1 MKFFVKKLFGIYL
14 NFLILISHINYS
26 NSLKSFEKIK
36 STYNMPSST
45 QKNYNPLDIVQINSQ
60 IENDRRVEIDLNE
73 NDPLE
78 YMKRKE
84 ELINLYLKDKD
95 KLKQQSLEI
104 GRRLRFKQNNPLNSG
119 ITLKNPLDN
128 SASFYVTKPTSIGK
142 SGDPRNKEYRNEEEV
157 VKIISA
163 FAESYMDP
171 RTNEKFT
178 ADHILSDSGKFW
190 CSEGNHDL
198 NIPVK
203 FYGELEK
210 SHRLSAFWIHWAFAP
225 GEYRVLIS
233 NKKENDGSI
242 NWTVMTDWKDSIK
255 GGDSNWW
262 KSVITNPK
270 TRWKF
275 KSFDERVNLEEPTWA
290 KYFLIEMRLPVN
302 QYYGIY
308 KLEFYIKSKAVVM
321 LKSKRPGEE
330 ACLSVANGQ
339 ISNNSPVL
347 MIDCLQGIT
356 YGDNRDLFVLHSNG
370 LITTFRDGKCL
381 QSPSASRVDI
391 LECGKSQDF
400 KDDREK
406 WILEYD
412 GKIRSIKEEF
422 TCLSITDFS
431 VKDEIPTEDLKIT
444 ASSTQSDGIHGP
456 EKTLSDDLDVYWA
469 SNPTLSEVKFEIF
482 MTKHPYIVKD
492 MMIDWKFPAK
502 SFQVVGLYP
511 DGYWRIF
518 KNTKNNRETTTY
530 INFRNKD
537 LLGIRISM
545 SSSSSVI
552 EEKFVYG
559 IKNISL
565 HTGGRY
571 LRRDHCKNIL
581 LDSNKFE
588 IIDVSILDE
597 VTGNEFI
604 KSKAQLHRTRS
615 KLRLVEGLF
624 TKIPNTLLSLKESSV
639 SIGEK
644 IHNVSEKLLEMQL
657 RLKNFESFLTQE
669 KMRIFTIAT
678 SEHFPANDCAH
689 IIKAFPSKRSGMYW
703 IKNECMS
710 KAQRVYCDF
719 DSFEN
724 MGGLDYLIFND
735 DVPINTPIRYKF
747 KNHEDLKYKCYELGM
762 EPLEIK
768 NLKTLKNIYNLL
780 KLFKYDLNSE
790 YIIPI
795 AYDYNCEISKCSKIY
810 KSLND
815 ENSGDISDFIQKLN
829 EENGSTLSNL
839 FSGVTRISDN
849 SYNIAAFGKTGN
861 IVFEKLLSSKISAV
875 ICSTNKTGS
884 KIKKN
889 FIDVDCET
897 NLKSEQFSSNEV
909 FSILRVNCPSDCA
922 NVKSAKVFGSDVYT
936 DNSSICRA
944 AVHSGA
950 KKDDEESVVEIQFQP
965 GKEKYLA
972 VDRFNIASLDYA
984 EKWNRSFSVKKY
996 NPVCPMESLKDYNPA
1011 DNIEEAEEQEN
1022 LSFMEMES
1030 RSDLQENLNFG
1041 DEINKLPSFSHGEI
1055 ENQLE
1060 LPEFSLLENN
1070 SQNDFSNLFLNPSSN
1085 SATNLNS
1092 MLEEKLKE
1100 KELINRLN
1108 KVISDYSNLVEQDRS
1123 LLSNKKHRNLVDQ
1136 LGNIYRFLQS
1146 KSQSNSELKDSDN
1159 LNITTKLK
1167 DSTKEG
1173 GRSKNKS
1180 KNKIKNLVSTQN
1192 KISNTNTNTN
1202 TNSNLNTQKVGPGVL
1217 QKMRL
1222 LGLTNS
1228 IRTTGNSNN
1237 NYNSLGNLS
1246 NLNFINNKNTILHNE
1261 MYNALALQNTLKT
1274 AQEKLLQQNDEDKI
1288 KKFLN
1293 FEPPKSHSTTEVAL
1307 SYVSVQFASE
1317 KKQVSDVR
1325 KVSDEFKVIIGKT
1338 KIETDKLMNDK
1349 STGLISQQEHLKE
1362 FKSKLDII
1370 RKAIYEIDRKIQNK
1384 VKQIEF
1390 KVKEAKSKIINFN
1403 NRQSFTEEYN
1413 LQDINENWYQY
1424 ASKEGKDSAPT
1435 WGYYQYFLNG
1445 HYKVIEHKGN
1455 FRDNRSGAHLVLKNK
1470 DYYDFEFKCSFLL
1483 KDNNTFGIAFRYMDP
1498 FNYYIFE
1505 VSNQDKGV
1513 KRIRKFI
1520 GGLAHDLD
1528 MKNDGGFLQDTWY
1541 NIKIRGQQSV
1551 FHVYMTDYNGEDL
1564 DSHYELKFK
1573 FTDNELVHGSV
1584 AFTSNGMNYLLIDNI
1599 NISSLE
1605 CTNFDDGGS
1614 GKVLALPPTCSRF
1627 QETFRNG
1634 FYYRWKFIDPL
1645 ESVDGPGFWKLN
1657 DDFADR
1663 EIVLAQHSLVSGASE
1678 FQEGTIALLSDV
1690 TKVCN
1695 QGRFI
1700 IKVKALDEG
1709 IIGLIFRFDNT
1720 SEIVNIG
1727 SSLGTSQNSQTNNLN
1742 FSNSNFYILEISGM
1756 PNDQFVRIRKK
1767 VKDKYTL
1774 VSSNPTLGYK
1784 KNTWFKIIL
1793 TIEND
1798 TFNAF
1803 ITENSRDDNI
1813 IKVFPNGAIDNDL
1826 KFGLLGVSTYKT
1838 KAIFDEISL
1847 SPFDN
1852 LDVHQDEENL
1862 LFIDEEQLDCK
1873 NKI

>member
-1 MKFFVKKLFGIYL
+1 MKFYVKKLFGIFL
-14 NFLILISHINYS
+14 NVLLLISHIYFV
-26 NSLKSFEKIK
+26 NSLKSLHKIK
-36 STYNMPSST
+36 NTFQIPSST
-45 QKNYNPLDIVQINSQ
+45 LKNFNPLDIVQINSLT
-60 IENDRRVEIDLNE
+60 ENDKRVEIDLNE

-84 ELINLYLKDKD
+84 ELINLYLRGKDR
-95 KLKQQSLEI
+95 LKEKSLEL
-104 GRRLRFKQNNPLNSG
+104 GGRLRFKQKNSLNSEFG
-119 ITLKNPLDN
+119 ITNPTFSDDSSSVL
-128 SASFYVTKPTSIGK
+128 VTKPTSIGK
-142 SGDPRNKEYRNEEEV
+142 SGDPTNKEYRNEEEV
-157 VKIISA
+157 VKVISA
-163 FAESYMDP
+163 SAESYMDP
-171 RTNEKFT
+171 RTNEKFM
-178 ADHILSDSGKFW
+178 ANLILSDSGKFW

-198 NIPVK
+198 TTPVK
-203 FYGELEK
+203 FYAELEK

-225 GEYRVLIS
+225 GQYRVLIS
-233 NKKENDGSI
+233 NKKENDNSI
-242 NWTVMTDWKDSIK
+242 NWSVLIDWKDSIK

-270 TRWKF
+270 TRWKY

-290 KYFLIEMRLPVN
+290 RYILIEMRLPVN

-308 KLEFYIKSKAVVM
+308 KLEFYIKSKAVVI
-321 LKSKRPGEE
+321 LKSRRPGEE
-330 ACLSVANGQ
+330 SCLSVANGL
-339 ISNNSPVL
+339 IANNSPVI

-370 LITTFRDGKCL
+370 LITTFRGGKCL
-381 QSPSASRVDI
+381 QSPSSSRVDI

-412 GKIRSIKEEF
+412 GKIRSMKEEF
-422 TCLSITDFS
+422 TCLTITDFS
-431 VKDEIPTEDLKIT
+431 VKDEIPVEDLKIT
-444 ASSTQSDGIHGP
+444 ASSIQNDGIHGP
-456 EKTLSDDLDVYWA
+456 EKTISDDLDVYWA

-482 MTKHPYIVKD
+482 MTKHPYVVKD
-492 MMIDWKFPAK
+492 MTIDWKFPAK

-530 INFRNKD
+530 INFMNKD
-537 LLGIRISM
+537 LLGIRITM
-545 SSSSSVI
+545 TSSSSVI

-571 LRRDHCKNIL
+571 LRRDPCKNIL
-581 LDSNKFE
+581 LESNKFE
-588 IIDVSILDE
+588 IIDVSVLDE
-597 VTGNEFI
+597 VTGNEFK
-604 KSKAQLHRTRS
+604 KSKAQLHRTRT
-615 KLRLVEGLF
+615 KLRLVESLF
-624 TKIPNTLLSLKESSV
+624 TKIPDTLLSLKESSV

-644 IHNVSEKLLEMQL
+644 IHNVSEKFLEMQL

-703 IKNECMS
+703 IKNECMP

-724 MGGLDYLIFND
+724 KGGLDYLIFND

-747 KNHEDLKYKCYELGM
+747 KNHEDLKFKCYELGM

-768 NLKTLKNIYNLL
+768 NEKMIKNIYHLL

-795 AYDYNCEISKCSKIY
+795 AYDYNCEVSKCSKIY

-815 ENSGDISDFIQKLN
+815 VNSGDVSDFIQKLN
-829 EENGSTLSNL
+829 EESGSTFSNL
-839 FSGVTRISDN
+839 FSGVSNLSDN
-849 SYNIAAFGKTGN
+849 SFNIAAFGKTGH
-861 IVFEKLLSSKISAV
+861 IVFEKLVSSKISAI

-889 FIDVDCET
+889 FIDIDCET
-897 NLKSEQFSSNEV
+897 NLKSEKFSSNEV

-922 NVKSAKVFGSDVYT
+922 KIKSAKVFGSDIYT

-944 AVHSGA
+944 AVHAGA

-965 GKEKYLA
+965 GRDKYLG
-972 VDRFNIASLDYA
+972 VDRYNIASLDYA
-984 EKWNRSFSVKKY
+984 DKWNRSFSIKKY
-996 NPVCPMESLKDYNPA
+996 NPVCPIESLKEYNPA
-1011 DNIEEAEEQEN
+1011 DSMEDGQEHN
-1022 LSFMEMES
+1022 LSFMEVGVE
-1030 RSDLQENLNFG
+1030 ENLNFG
-1041 DEINKLPSFSHGEI
+1041 DELKNLTLSQDSMENKLELQELRHETNDLNNLSF
-1055 ENQLE
+1055 
-1060 LPEFSLLENN
+1060 N
-1070 SQNDFSNLFLNPSSN
+1070 S
-1085 SATNLNS
+1085 NLNS
-1092 MLEEKLKE
+1092 ILEEKLKE
-1100 KELINRLN
+1100 KELIIRLN
-1108 KVISDYSNLVEQDRS
+1108 KVISDYSSLVEQDRS
-1123 LLSNKKHRNLVDQ
+1123 LLSNKKHRNLVNQ
-1136 LGNIYRFLQS
+1136 LGNIFRFLQS
-1146 KSQSNSELKDSDN
+1146 KSQSNSESENGDN
-1159 LNITTKLK
+1159 LNINLK
-1167 DSTKEG
+1167 ARDSILNKSNFRGKE
-1173 GRSKNKS
+1173 KS
-1180 KNKIKNLVSTQN
+1180 KNKLKNLISTKNSIVSTTSN
-1192 KISNTNTNTN
+1192 MNREKI
-1202 TNSNLNTQKVGPGVL
+1202 GPGVL

-1222 LGLTNS
+1222 LGLTSS
-1228 IRTTGNSNN
+1228 IRTNSNTN
-1237 NYNSLGNLS
+1237 FISRDNLS
-1246 NLNFINNKNTILHNE
+1246 NINFINNNNNNAILHNN
-1261 MYNALALQNTLKT
+1261 MFSALDLQKTLKT
-1274 AQEKLLQQNDEDKI
+1274 AQEKLLQQNEVEKL
-1288 KKFLN
+1288 KNFLN

-1317 KKQVSDVR
+1317 KKQVSEVK

-1338 KIETDKLMNDK
+1338 KIETDKLINDK
-1349 STGLISQQEHLKE
+1349 NTGLISQEERLKE
-1362 FKSKLDII
+1362 FKTKLEII
-1370 RKAIYEIDRKIQNK
+1370 GKAIYEIDRKIQNK

-1390 KVKEAKSKIINFN
+1390 KVKEAKSKIIYFN

-1413 LQDINENWYQY
+1413 LQDINENWFQY
-1424 ASKEGKDSAPT
+1424 ASKEGKDTAPT

-1455 FRDNRSGAHLVLKNK
+1455 FRDNRSGAHLILKNK
-1470 DYYDFEFKCSFLL
+1470 DYYDFELKCSFLL
-1483 KDNNTFGIAFRYMDP
+1483 KDNNTFGIAFRYKDP

-1513 KRIRKFI
+1513 KRIRKYI
-1520 GGLAHDLD
+1520 GGLAHDID
-1528 MKNDGGFLQDTWY
+1528 TKNDGGFLQDTWY
-1541 NIKIRGQQSV
+1541 NVKIRGQQSV
-1551 FHVYMTDYNGEDL
+1551 FHVYMSDYNGEDL
-1564 DSHYELKFK
+1564 ESHYELQFK

-1584 AFTSNGMNYLLIDNI
+1584 AFASNGMNYLLIDNI
-1599 NISSLE
+1599 NVNSLE

-1614 GKVLALPPTCSRF
+1614 GKVLAIPPTCSRF

-1634 FYYRWKFIDPL
+1634 FDYRWKFIDPL

-1657 DDFADR
+1657 KDFADR
-1663 EIVLAQHSLVSGASE
+1663 EIVLTQQSLISGASE
-1678 FQEGTIALLSDV
+1678 YQEGTIALLSDV

-1695 QGRFI
+1695 HGRFI

-1709 IIGLIFRFDNT
+1709 IIGLIFRFDNE
-1720 SEIVNIG
+1720 SETFNIG
-1727 SSLGTSQNSQTNNLN
+1727 ATSSNASLNSKTNNLN
-1742 FSNSNFYILEISGM
+1742 ISNSNFYILEISGM
-1756 PNDQFVRIRKK
+1756 PDDQFVRIRKK

-1774 VSSNPTLGYK
+1774 VSSNPTIGYK

-1798 TFNAF
+1798 HFNAF
-1803 ITENSRDDNI
+1803 ITENSSDDNL

-1838 KAIFDEISL
+1838 KAIFDEIIL

-1852 LDVHQDEENL
+1852 VDVHEDEESL
-1862 LFIDEEQLDCK
+1862 LYVDEEQLDCK
-1873 NKI
+1873 KFIKFNFLILQNLIFSIF